1 MRLRICFHPRVW
13 ICADWVLVGIVT
25 KFTMKTVSNK
35 IWAQGKVV
43 APSNNDRLHKALFK
57 YHEAAEKD
65 LKAKLICNQMRD
77 STLLVFVYNESVEE
91 RPSVFDAFEEI
102 EAVAQMVPP
111 GTYTIYQMLKGV
123 ENVNA
128 TEERK
133 YVFPHHFNR

>member
-1 MRLRICFHPRVW
+1 MR
-13 ICADWVLVGIVT
+13 
-25 KFTMKTVSNK
+25 TVSNK

-43 APSNNDRLHKALFK
+43 APSNNDQLHKALFK

-65 LKAKLICNQMRD
+65 MKATLICNQMRD

-91 RPSVFDAFEEI
+91 RPAVFDAFKEV

-123 ENVNA
+123 EHVNA
-128 TEERK
+128 TEQRK
-133 YVFPHHFNR
+133 YVFPVF